1 MSDNAHKESTRRKR
15 QAVAYTTHYR
25 SILSVISSFPIDY
38 YGIKKGSYVSPDP
51 GQHCDPSTVY
61 PIPTGDLLEY
71 GKTHPEALRGTEVPD
86 DNTPVNDISDV
97 WKEYQKKQEE
107 DHRRCSLA
115 ALEDQQFTTAR
126 ANAEY
131 NDWPNKIKEKNAVK
145 LSPCDKVNKAVSSSH
160 DGLDLIDLS
169 EKKGSASSS
178 KKDSPTCHAA
188 KWHQTDSHKK
198 VNIKEDTTKAD
209 VVIGGL
215 PLKHIKTKGSPSLP
229 EDDDRPA
236 LGFEPIKS
244 EPIEPAPYEMSAI
257 RDKMSANEQIS
268 LITDF
273 VNLNADKDDP
283 KSKAFMQKML

>member
-1 MSDNAHKESTRRKR
+1 MSDNAHKETTWRKR

-25 SILSVISSFPIDY
+25 SILSVISSVPVDY
-38 YGIKKGSYVSPDP
+38 YIINKGNYVSPDP

-71 GKTHPEALRGTEVPD
+71 GKTHPEALRGTKVPG
-86 DNTPVNDISDV
+86 DNTPVNDIPDV

-107 DHRRCSLA
+107 DHRRCSRA

-131 NDWPNKIKEKNAVK
+131 NDWQNKIKEKNAVK
-145 LSPCDKVNKAVSSSH
+145 LSPCDKVNKAVSSNH
-160 DGLDLIDLS
+160 DGPDLIDLS

-178 KKDSPTCHAA
+178 KKDSPTSHAA

-198 VNIKEDTTKAD
+198 VNSKEDATKAD

-215 PLKHIKTKGSPSLP
+215 PLTFIRRKNSLSLP
-229 EDDDRPA
+229 EDDDRPT
-236 LGFEPIKS
+236 LGSEPIKS
-244 EPIEPAPYEMSAI
+244 EPIEPAPYEKSPI
-257 RDKMSANEQIS
+257 SDKMSANE
-268 LITDF
+268 
-273 VNLNADKDDP
+273 
-283 KSKAFMQKML
+283 